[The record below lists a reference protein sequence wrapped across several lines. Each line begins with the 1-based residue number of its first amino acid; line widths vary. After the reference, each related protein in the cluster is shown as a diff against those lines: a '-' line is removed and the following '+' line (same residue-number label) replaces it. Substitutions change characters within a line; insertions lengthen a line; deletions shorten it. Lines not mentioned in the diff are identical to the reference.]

1 MLAWPRR
8 LALAREQNI
17 IANLH
22 CKLHLV
28 SPICTPKHR
37 AAALRSSSL
46 GRWGASCAPPAHV
59 QLLGMLVLGM
69 LVLS

>member
-1 MLAWPRR
+1 MVLAWPQR

-17 IANLH
+17 IGKLR

-28 SPICTPKHR
+28 APIRTPKHR
-37 AAALRSSSL
+37 AVGLWSSSL

-59 QLLGMLVLGM
+59 QLLGT